1 MLRPSRLRRTCSA
14 LLVAS
19 ALAGVSL
26 ANPPTAVQAVDGT
39 GANCG
44 NFEVTILGLIGVA
57 TIPEPG
63 WVWVDPSQKFQDVV
77 GEVTKSRITHTDF
90 PTIHDSHDQNTDVLV
105 DPGYEDLLSTGN
117 SAGKIELEWEI
128 GTFPGETSSDPERLF
143 PKWAWPNLGDRVW
156 ANGNWIFD
164 CGHPK
169 EIDGADHYKTEIHPP
184 RAFASMR
191 DQVRTMPGRGTTP
204 VPVTATDL
212 YIHGR
217 AGFVGD
223 DLQCG
228 QEIII
233 SAGTCTPSAFPHRGR
248 PIDVVFEFVIQSPPK
263 PFPTAVLATF
273 VENVPES
280 TLSPAPVLLPNADG
294 SSVHVTIPLAG
305 SGATPDDVYA
315 RKIYTGW
322 VFPPASLRHL
332 TVTLNQMDLHDDM
345 DTDPGDCECTFFW
358 MNVDRAAAEW
368 IRMSTFADGN
378 MNDYDDDD
386 GFGDGEMDFSGA
398 GFDFYVANGQD
409 FRVRAHGYD
418 QDCLDDLFGDGN
430 HVIGAEVGGVLVPNL
445 NALALLDC
453 YIGSGA
459 FTLEPGD
466 NDNAN
471 ELDVTFT
478 SPGYGV
484 GSQDVSAGGQYELEF
499 DIGELALTN
508 EDAADLSL
516 TKTCTW
522 EGEVALAGS
531 PFDCTITVENAG
543 PGLPRNVVV
552 TDDLVTSATSYTVGP
567 ASFTFEDGFA
577 GPPNPCT
584 ATSPSGFSCELGTV
598 PVGGSAII
606 TVEITPGEGGDYLDQ
621 AEVTTDSTDADL
633 TNNSDEFEVRVFRP
647 VEIDIKPGGG
657 PNKVK
662 LSPNTLVTVAILTTP
677 DFDATT
683 VDASSVCFGD
693 AEDPTQR
700 DCTEA
705 HGTGHVEDVDRDGDL
720 DMVLHY
726 ESLQTGIDLG
736 DTQACLIGEDLDG
749 IGIYGCDSVE
759 PH

>member
-1 MLRPSRLRRTCSA
+1 
-14 LLVAS
+14 
-19 ALAGVSL
+19 
-26 ANPPTAVQAVDGT
+26 
-39 GANCG
+39 
-44 NFEVTILGLIGVA
+44 
-57 TIPEPG
+57 
-63 WVWVDPSQKFQDVV
+63 
-77 GEVTKSRITHTDF
+77 
-90 PTIHDSHDQNTDVLV
+90 
-105 DPGYEDLLSTGN
+105 
-117 SAGKIELEWEI
+117 
-128 GTFPGETSSDPERLF
+128 
-143 PKWAWPNLGDRVW
+143 
-156 ANGNWIFD
+156 
-164 CGHPK
+164 
-169 EIDGADHYKTEIHPP
+169 
-184 RAFASMR
+184 
-191 DQVRTMPGRGTTP
+191 
-204 VPVTATDL
+204 
-212 YIHGR
+212 
-217 AGFVGD
+217 VGD
-223 DLQCG
+223 DLECG

-233 SAGTCTPSAFPHRGR
+233 SAGTCTPSAFPHRGS
-248 PIDVVFEFVIQSPPK
+248 PIDVDFEFDVLSPPK

-273 VENVPES
+273 VEDGPDTTPS
-280 TLSPAPVLLPNADG
+280 LPAPVLVPSADG
-294 SSVHVTIPLAG
+294 SSVHVTVPLAG
-305 SGATPDDVYA
+305 SGVTPDDIYS

-322 VFPPASLRHL
+322 VFPPTSLRHL
-332 TVTLNQMDLHDDM
+332 TVTLNRMDLHDDM
-345 DTDPGDCECTFFW
+345 DVDPGDCECTFFW

-386 GFGDGEMDFSGA
+386 GFGDGEMDFTGA
-398 GFDFYVANGQD
+398 GFDFYVANEQD
-409 FRVRAHGYD
+409 FSVRAHGYD
-418 QDCLDDLFGDGN
+418 QDCLDDEFGDGN

-453 YIGSGA
+453 YIGTGA
-459 FTLEPGD
+459 LSLEAGD
-466 NDNAN
+466 NDDYNQINA
-471 ELDVTFT
+471 TFT

-499 DIGELALTN
+499 VIGELGLTN
-508 EDAADLSL
+508 EDSADLSL

-531 PFDCTITVENAG
+531 PFDCTIVVENSG

-567 ASFTFEDGFA
+567 ASFTFTDGFA

-606 TVEITPGEGGDYLDQ
+606 SVEITPGEGGDYLDQ

-647 VEIDIKPGGG
+647 IEIDIKPGGG

-662 LSPNTLVTVAILTTP
+662 LSPNTLVTVAILSTP

-705 HGTGHVEDVDRDGDL
+705 HGTGHVEDFDRDGDL

-726 ESLQTGIDLG
+726 ESLETGIDLG

-749 IGIYGCDSVE
+749 IGIYGCDSVV